1 MSIAFNAVG
10 QAMLVAIAI
19 KEGDRWCKGDS
30 GQIFSGIKEAGGV
43 KGQIGYVGYLHGVVG
58 I

>member
-1 MSIAFNAVG
+1 MRIAFNAVG

-19 KEGDRWCKGDS
+19 KEGGRWCKGDS
-30 GQIFSGIKEAGGV
+30 GRIFSGIKLIGGV
-43 KGQIGYVGYLHGVVG
+43 KGQIGYVGYLPGVMG